1 MDEAEKARV
10 KEWVEAWRR
19 AGPQL
24 ERMRRE
30 ELRAFRYEDHVE
42 AIEGL
47 LDAAARQAE
56 PRPSSGLVEQQ
67 RWFQKVRQRGK

>member
-10 KEWVEAWRR
+10 KEWVEAWQR
-19 AGPQL
+19 AGPEL

-30 ELRAFRYEDHVE
+30 ELRAFRYEEHVE
-42 AIEGL
+42 AIAGL
-47 LDAAARQAE
+47 LDAAARVAK

-67 RWFQKVRQRGK
+67 RWFQKVRQRDT